1 MEEATHE
8 STGTVEHN
16 NSHKQDK
23 AGDNVETVAESSIN
37 HK

>member
-1 MEEATHE
+1 MEEATLE

-16 NSHKQDK
+16 SQKQDK
-23 AGDNVETVAESSIN
+23 AGDNVETVAEFFIN